1 MEKKCSYPWKKLP
14 VVNFCGSL
22 ARKEKKEQGNNEAF
36 VTLSIS
42 LHSRW
47 AEFLVL

>member
-1 MEKKCSYPWKKLP
+1 MFLSMEKATSGELLWKLGEK
-14 VVNFCGSL
+14 G
-22 ARKEKKEQGNNEAF
+22 KEKQGNNEAF